1 MRLRPAELRDA
12 EILLRWR
19 NDLLTISASHA
30 SEPVSRHDHVA
41 WLDKVLQDPTRR
53 LLIAE
58 AGGVPVGTV
67 RADLG
72 EEGWLLSWT
81 VAPEHR
87 GRGHGKTVVA
97 MAAELLAGPLLAEI
111 KTANA
116 ASVAIAEAAGLSL
129 VRQAYG
135 VSYYRRA

>member
-1 MRLRPAELRDA
+1 
-12 EILLRWR
+12 
-19 NDLLTISASHA
+19 
-30 SEPVSRHDHVA
+30 
-41 WLDKVLQDPTRR
+41 
-53 LLIAE
+53 LIAE